1 VADQTRSAQSLSLEG
16 EVVEILEK
24 PGQRR
29 ARIML
34 DPRAVVDISAGGI
47 TDVHL
52 GDRVVISGSI
62 TIERVRTKQDDGSSD
77 SR

>member
-1 VADQTRSAQSLSLEG
+1 VDDQTSPAQSLSLEG

-24 PGQRR
+24 PGQRH

-34 DPRAVVDISAGGI
+34 DPHAVVDIAAGGI

-62 TIERVRTKQDDGSSD
+62 TIERVGTKQAEESGD

>member
-1 VADQTRSAQSLSLEG
+1 MVDQASLAQTLSLEG

-62 TIERVRTKQDDGSSD
+62 TIERVRTKQGVGSGD
-77 SR
+77 SG

>member
-1 VADQTRSAQSLSLEG
+1 VADQAGSAQSLSLEG

-47 TDVHL
+47 NDVHL
-52 GDRVVISGSI
+52 GDRIVISGSI
-62 TIERVRTKQDDGSSD
+62 TIERVRTKQDDGSGD

>member
-1 VADQTRSAQSLSLEG
+1 VADQTSSAQSLSLEG

>member
-1 VADQTRSAQSLSLEG
+1 MADQTSSAQSLSLEG

>member
-1 VADQTRSAQSLSLEG
+1 MVDQASLAQTLSLEG

-62 TIERVRTKQDDGSSD
+62 TIERVHTKQGDGSSD
-77 SR
+77 SG

>member
-1 VADQTRSAQSLSLEG
+1 MADQAGSAQSLSLEG

-47 TDVHL
+47 NDVHL
-52 GDRVVISGSI
+52 GDRIVISGSI
-62 TIERVRTKQDDGSSD
+62 TIERVRTKQDDGSGD

>member
-1 VADQTRSAQSLSLEG
+1 MVDQASLAQTLSLEG

-34 DPRAVVDISAGGI
+34 DPRAVVDIAAGGI

-62 TIERVRTKQDDGSSD
+62 TIERVRTKQDDLSGD

>member
-1 VADQTRSAQSLSLEG
+1 MADQTSSAQSLSLEG
-16 EVVEILEK
+16 EIVEILEK

-29 ARIML
+29 AKIML
-34 DPRAVVDISAGGI
+34 EPRTVVDISAGGI

-62 TIERVRTKQDDGSSD
+62 TIERVRTKQDEGPGD

>member
-1 VADQTRSAQSLSLEG
+1 MADQTSSAQSLSLEG

-29 ARIML
+29 ARVML
-34 DPRAVVDISAGGI
+34 DPRAVVDISAGSI

-62 TIERVRTKQDDGSSD
+62 TIERVRTKQGEGPGD

>member
-1 VADQTRSAQSLSLEG
+1 VADQSSSVQSLSLEG

-24 PGQRR
+24 SGQRR
-29 ARIML
+29 AKIML
-34 DPRAVVDISAGGI
+34 EPRAVVDISAGGI

-62 TIERVRTKQDDGSSD
+62 TIERVRTKQDDRPSD

>member
-1 VADQTRSAQSLSLEG
+1 VADQTSPAQSLSLEG
-16 EVVEILEK
+16 EVVEILEE

-34 DPRAVVDISAGGI
+34 DPRAVVDISAGAT

-62 TIERVRTKQDDGSSD
+62 TIERVHTKQDGGSGD
-77 SR
+77 SG

>member
-1 VADQTRSAQSLSLEG
+1 MADQTSSAQSLSLEG

-29 ARIML
+29 ARIMI
-34 DPRAVVDISAGGI
+34 DPRAVVDISAGSI

-62 TIERVRTKQDDGSSD
+62 TIERVRTKPDGGSGD

>member
-1 VADQTRSAQSLSLEG
+1 MADQTRSAQSLSLEG